1 MSLPEVQLVL
11 QEDQRREA
19 SRALVA
25 LQGEALAAFAVWDKR
40 AGRQLES
47 LGQDLQRQ
55 ARNDQPAEPSPLQ
68 LSGVFSQWG
77 VSVLDG

>member
-55 ARNDQPAEPSPLQ
+55 ARNNQPAETSPLQ